1 MDEKELQA
9 VSEALEQ
16 LRQGGTV
23 SAETLSKLGGT
34 TQNVNKALE
43 GYTKKLLGVTSQLGG
58 MAKSVAEGEGTF
70 KSLGS
75 SITGLT
81 GMIGNLASAIPLVGG
96 AAKALADGVGQAAKF
111 VLDQLDTMAKNYQ
124 TLGDA
129 SAGAADGVDGLM
141 RQFNQMG
148 NYSLP
153 AFTKAVKAN
162 TLGLAAFQGSAS
174 AGAEQLS
181 KVAGVLTTG
190 QTAQQFLK
198 LGMSLDAVGD
208 ATTAYLSD
216 SARYGITQ
224 GRTTEEL
231 TKKTQNYI
239 EEVDKIA
246 RLTGQTRETQQKEA
260 QKSLVDARFR
270 AKLADMTAHGQKDQ
284 AEQLRMYVEGLG
296 GAAGDAARA
305 LVTGIPL
312 TKEAAAANLFS
323 GDAIRQ
329 NTLAVENGKKAT
341 EAIVD
346 TQDSLAEGTKKFGTQ
361 IMYAGDMAGGMAV
374 QAYDTRAILESE
386 GKTRQQRLADAEAAQ
401 AKQKSAAG
409 KNTEAFTK
417 AQLATADASKN
428 LQSLGFSLAEAAIP
442 AVDAF
447 AESLDKATSFMN
459 KRFGIGGTVSHTKGV
474 NHGTPGGPAAAAAA
488 AGGVSTGTPSAGVDP
503 GRSVTIGSE
512 KRMGGD
518 RNWRNNNPGNIEYGP
533 FAQSMGAVGTD
544 GRFAIFPTLEMG
556 RKAADTLLKG
566 KNYAN
571 LSAADALK
579 KWAPETENNIQAYAS
594 NMASQGVD
602 LNKRYSDLT
611 PAEQAKFLDAMTRV
625 EGGHAGTVTGADPNA
640 PSIAGPT
647 SGYKTAVTATP
658 ASASAGADTAAHA
671 TRGQGKHHTESA
683 FEMFGKKLDQLV
695 ALQYQNNAQNSKL
708 LQATKAG

>member
-9 VSEALEQ
+9 VAEALEQ
-16 LRQGGTV
+16 LRQGSTV
-23 SAETLSKLGGT
+23 SAETLSKLSGT
-34 TQNVNKALE
+34 TQNTNKAFE
-43 GYTKKLLGVTSQLGG
+43 KLSAGI
-58 MAKSVAEGEGTF
+58 VAYGRQISGAM
-70 KSLGS
+70 SG
-75 SITGLT
+75 
-81 GMIGNLASAIPLVGG
+81 LASGNGSFQGLAGSVDLLATSISKVAGNFGIIGKVIGG
-96 AAKALADGVGQAAKF
+96 VATGIGEAAKVALK
-111 VLDQLDTMAKNYQ
+111 QLDDITSNYQ
-124 TLGDA
+124 ALGDA
-129 SAGAADGVDGLM
+129 SAGAADGIDGLY
-141 RQFNQMG
+141 RQFNQLG

-162 TLGLAAFQGSAS
+162 MSGLLAFKGTAAEGAEELSLV
-174 AGAEQLS
+174 AGALT
-181 KVAGVLTTG
+181 KGDVARG
-190 QTAQQFLK
+190 FLK
-198 LGMSLDAVGD
+198 VGMTLDGVGD
-208 ATTAYLSD
+208 AAANYTAAFGRMGL
-216 SARYGITQ
+216 TQ
-224 GRTTEEL
+224 GDTTEEL
-231 TKKTQNYI
+231 TKKTKNYI
-239 EEVDKIA
+239 YEVDQIA
-246 RLTGQTRETQQKEA
+246 RLTGQSREAQQKA
-260 QKSLVDARFR
+260 QQQTLADARAR
-270 AKLADMTAHGQKDQ
+270 AVLGEMARHGEK
-284 AEQLRMYVEGLG
+284 
-296 GAAGDAARA
+296 DAAKQLSNLMSAFDESTNAAIRA
-305 LVTGIPL
+305 NATGIPL
-312 TKEAAAANLFS
+312 TEQAQKANLYTN
-323 GDAIRQ
+323 DQIRQ
-329 NTLAVENGKKAT
+329 TTLAVKRGEIDAVEGA
-341 EAIVD
+341 ARIRRA
-346 TQDSLAEGTKKFGTQ
+346 LAAGAERFGTQ
-361 IMYAGDMAGGMAV
+361 VSYAGDVFGGVAVAGEDAS
-374 QAYDTRAILESE
+374 AT
-386 GKTRQQRLADAEAAQ
+386 LASVAELKKKKEYAGLSDAELVKKAQELQRDASGTLTEDITDASLAA
-401 AKQKSAAG
+401 AGAG
-409 KNTEAFTK
+409 KNI
-417 AQLATADASKN
+417 QRLS
-428 LQSLGFSLAEAAIP
+428 FSLAQVATGP
-442 AVDAF
+442 LKTF
-447 AESLDKATSFMN
+447 AEVLEKATGAVSN
-459 KRFGIGGTVSHTKGV
+459 KYGVGGTSMNRPGV
-474 NHGTPGGPAAAAAA
+474 NHGTPGGPAAAAA
-488 AGGVSTGTPSAGVDP
+488 AGVDP

-695 ALQYQNNAQNSKL
+695 ALQHQNNAQNSKL